1 MMDDLEERE
10 FKDALYREFSRIGK
24 ALSSGGRLEMLDVL
38 AQGEHTVAEIAAAT
52 GLTEA
57 NASQHL
63 QTLRQARLVEGRKEG
78 KYVYY
83 RLADERVFRLWRALR
98 DVGEHQ
104 LAEID
109 RLVNDYRR
117 SREELEPI
125 GMDELLRRMQQGDAK
140 AIDVRPE
147 EEYRDG
153 HIAGARS
160 IPVEELEARAEELP
174 SDTEVIAYCRGP
186 YCLLSDE
193 AVETLRK
200 HGISARRLE
209 KGFPDWKAEGYPVEA
224 SIRRIS

>member
-1 MMDDLEERE
+1 MAHSEERR
-10 FKDALYREFSRIGK
+10 FKDALYEEFARIGK
-24 ALSSGGRLEMLDVL
+24 ALSNGGRLEMLDVL
-38 AQGEHTVAEIAAAT
+38 AQGEHTVAELAAST

-63 QTLRQARLVEGRKEG
+63 QTLRQARLVEKRKEG

-98 DVGEHQ
+98 EVGERQ

-109 RLVNDYRR
+109 RLIEVYRR
-117 SREELEPI
+117 EPDRLETI
-125 GMDELLRRMQQGDAK
+125 GMDELLKRMRHGK
-140 AIDVRPE
+140 TEAIDVRPE
-147 EEYRDG
+147 EEYREG

-174 SDTEVIAYCRGP
+174 SDTEVVAYCRGP

-193 AVETLRK
+193 AVETLRE

-209 KGFPDWKAEGYPVEA
+209 EGFPDWKAEGYPVERA
-224 SIRRIS
+224 RSDAH

>member
-1 MMDDLEERE
+1 MAHPEERR
-10 FKDALYREFSRIGK
+10 FKDALYEEFARIGK
-24 ALSSGGRLEMLDVL
+24 ALSNGGRLEMLDVL
-38 AQGEHTVAEIAAAT
+38 AQGEHTVAELAAST

-83 RLADERVFRLWRALR
+83 RLADERVYQLWRALR

-109 RLVNDYRR
+109 RLVDDYRR

-125 GMDELLRRMQQGDAK
+125 GMEELLERMRQGEAK

-174 SDTEVIAYCRGP
+174 SDTEVVAYCRGP

-193 AVETLRK
+193 AVETLRE

-209 KGFPDWKAEGYPVEA
+209 EGFPDWKAEGYPVERA
-224 SIRRIS
+224 RSDAH

>member
-1 MMDDLEERE
+1 MAHSEERR
-10 FKDALYREFSRIGK
+10 FKDALYEEFARIGK

-38 AQGEHTVAEIAAAT
+38 VQGEHTVAELAAAA

-63 QTLRQARLVEGRKEG
+63 QTLRQARLVKGRKEG

-98 DVGEHQ
+98 EVGEHQ

-109 RLVNDYRR
+109 RLVDDYRR

-125 GMDELLRRMQQGDAK
+125 GMDELLERMRQGEAT

-153 HIAGARS
+153 HIADARS
-160 IPVEELEARAEELP
+160 IPVEELEARAEDLP
-174 SDTEVIAYCRGP
+174 ADTEVVAYCRGP

-193 AVETLRK
+193 AVETLRE
-200 HGISARRLE
+200 HGIAARRLKE
-209 KGFPDWKAEGYPVEA
+209 GFPDWKAEGYPVEEA
-224 SIRRIS
+224 R